1 MNRCHWSYGSSAAG
15 TPSTGI
21 TCKME
26 ASDVKTSGVVCVT
39 GQATMTGRLAA
50 AVPVV
55 LGLVLS
61 TWFRRHAWMVTSLC
75 APSTR
80 SWSTK
85 WIVTL
90 HGYAASGSSLSSSEA
105 WLRRPMN
112 TGRHPSGTLVV
123 NTHLLCRPKVQ
134 LAWLSR
140 HGWQPM

>member
-1 MNRCHWSYGSSAAG
+1 MCPGMNRYHWSYGSSVAG
-15 TPSTGI
+15 MPSTGI

-26 ASDVKTSGVVCVT
+26 ASDVKTSGAVCVT
-39 GQATMTGRLAA
+39 GQATMTGRLAV

-55 LGLVLS
+55 LGLAPS
-61 TWFRRHAWMVTSLC
+61 TWFRRHAWMVMSRC

-90 HGYAASGSSLSSSEA
+90 PGYAASGSSHSSSEA

-112 TGRHPSGTLVV
+112 SGRHP
-123 NTHLLCRPKVQ
+123 
-134 LAWLSR
+134 
-140 HGWQPM
+140 